1 MLVLDHNP
9 ALCDIRHRRG
19 TPDCDPAKAQKARLA
34 IQRLCWITIQH
45 STQAINAEACRIVIR
60 QKRKKQGSLFNARAG
75 SQSSTLRK
83 QSTPRHAG
91 L

>member
-1 MLVLDHNP
+1 M
-9 ALCDIRHRRG
+9 
-19 TPDCDPAKAQKARLA
+19 PDCDPAKAQKARLA
-34 IQRLCWITIQH
+34 IQRLCWIIIQH
-45 STQAINAEACRIVIR
+45 SAQAINAEACRIVIR